1 VLVHGLG
8 STAAGLWKH
17 LRRELEGEFTVV
29 TYDLRGTG
37 GSGRP
42 LGPYS
47 LADFVGDLR
56 ELVEGLSL
64 ERPSLV
70 GHSLGGTVVLA
81 YAGTYP
87 DEVAAVVAVG
97 APIVLPEQGKQG
109 MRERAQVVEA
119 DGVGMV
125 AETVATNGMA
135 PSFREAH
142 PDEFRAYV
150 DILAANDPLTYAA
163 TCLAL
168 AEMDATDL
176 LGQIEAPVLLLA
188 GELDAVAPREAQERA
203 AAAIARAE
211 RVEVPDCAHIVPW
224 EKPEGLRDEVLRFLR
239 HAGAPS

>member
-1 VLVHGLG
+1 MLVHGLG
-8 STAAGLWKH
+8 GTAAGIWRQLPA
-17 LRRELEGEFTVV
+17 ELEDEFTVV

-42 LGPYS
+42 VGPYS
-47 LADFVGDLR
+47 LEDFVGDLR
-56 ELVEGLSL
+56 ELIEELGL

-70 GHSLGGTVVLA
+70 GHSLGGTIVLA

-87 DEVAAVVAVG
+87 DEVSAVVAVG
-97 APIVLPEQGKQG
+97 APIVLPDQGKQG

-150 DILAANDPLTYAA
+150 DLLSANDPLTYAA

-176 LGQIEAPVLLLA
+176 LAKIEAPVLLLA
-188 GELDAVAPREAQERA
+188 GELDAVAPRDAQERA
-203 AAAIARAE
+203 AAAIPRAE
-211 RVEVPDCAHIVPW
+211 RVAVPDCAHIVPW
-224 EKPEGLRDEVLRFLR
+224 EKPERLRDEVVQFLR
-239 HAGAPS
+239 RH

>member
-8 STAAGLWKH
+8 GTSAAIWKH
-17 LRRELEGEFTVV
+17 LARDLAGDFTVV

-42 LGPYS
+42 VGPYS

-56 ELVEGLSL
+56 ELVEELGL

-70 GHSLGGTVVLA
+70 GHSLGGTIVLA

-87 DEVAAVVAVG
+87 DQVAAVVAVG
-97 APIVLPEQGKQG
+97 GPVVLPEQGKQG
-109 MRERAQVVEA
+109 MRERAEIVEA

-150 DILAANDPLTYAA
+150 DLLSANEALTYAA
-163 TCLAL
+163 TCLVV

-176 LGQIEAPVLLLA
+176 LGRIEAPVLLLA

-211 RVEVPDCAHIVPW
+211 RVEIPDCAHIVPW
-224 EKPEGLRDEVLRFLR
+224 EKPERLRDEVMRFLR
-239 HAGAPS
+239 NAPS

>member
-1 VLVHGLG
+1 VHGLG
-8 STAAGLWKH
+8 GTSAAIWKR
-17 LRRELEGEFTVV
+17 LAGDLADEFTVV

-37 GSGRP
+37 ESGRP
-42 LGPYS
+42 AGPYS
-47 LADFVGDLR
+47 LDGFVGDLR
-56 ELVEGLSL
+56 ELIEELGL

-70 GHSLGGTVVLA
+70 GHSLGGTIVLA

-97 APIVLPEQGKQG
+97 APIVLPDQGKQG
-109 MRERAQVVEA
+109 MRDRAQVVEA

-150 DILAANDPLTYAA
+150 DVLSANDPMTYAA

-203 AAAIARAE
+203 AAAIPRAQ
-211 RVEVPDCAHIVPW
+211 VVQVPDCAHIVPW
-224 EKPEGLRDEVLRFLR
+224 EQPERLRGEVLHFLR
-239 HAGAPS
+239 SARS